1 MLQPN
6 VSSLRKI
13 SVKILNRV
21 FYLPYRD
28 LVLVSN
34 IVPVFKASI
43 FGTKNP
49 KIAMILLS
57 ASMLVLAIA
66 SNKRLLSPQS
76 LYTLLKY
83 SGRANTLLSMYSTQ
97 NSLLKK
103 AGFVIC

>member
-34 IVPVFKASI
+34 IVPVFKGSI